1 MASTLQGNNQ
11 FKDPAWSGRMGW
23 VLLAVIL
30 AYPLLVASEF
40 KPWTLFDDQSLAT
53 TGDFLSTFIPPAT
66 EPDFLKLVLK
76 ATWVTIA
83 TATAGLTLAFI
94 AAAPL
99 TLLATATL
107 SQSSLGRPMSRWRG
121 AIRVLIR
128 WLLIFLRSI
137 PELVYAL
144 LFVRVVGLGPT
155 AGVLAIAL
163 TYTGMLGKVYSEVI
177 ESADPESTRA
187 LLRNG
192 SSRCSAFFYG
202 ALPQSATELT
212 SYTVF
217 RWECAIRSSVIM
229 GFVGGGGLG
238 QEMDNSMKAFAG
250 DEVATILLV
259 FILLVAIADQ
269 ISRYLRHW
277 LESGE

>member
-121 AIRVLIR
+121 AIRV
-128 WLLIFLRSI
+128 
-137 PELVYAL
+137 PV
-144 LFVRVVGLGPT
+144 
-155 AGVLAIAL
+155 
-163 TYTGMLGKVYSEVI
+163 
-177 ESADPESTRA
+177 
-187 LLRNG
+187 
-192 SSRCSAFFYG
+192 
-202 ALPQSATELT
+202 
-212 SYTVF
+212 SYTH
-217 RWECAIRSSVIM
+217 
-229 GFVGGGGLG
+229 LTLPT
-238 QEMDNSMKAFAG
+238 KA
-250 DEVATILLV
+250 
-259 FILLVAIADQ
+259 
-269 ISRYLRHW
+269 
-277 LESGE
+277 

>member
-1 MASTLQGNNQ
+1 MR
-11 FKDPAWSGRMGW
+11 DPAWSGRVGW
-23 VLLAVIL
+23 LIL
-30 AYPLLVASEF
+30 AMVISWPLLVASEF
-40 KPWTLFDDQSLAT
+40 KPWSLFDEQSVST
-53 TGDFLSTFIPPAT
+53 TRDFLATFIPPAT
-66 EPDFLKLVLK
+66 DPDFIKLVLK

-83 TATAGLTLAFI
+83 TATTGLALAWI
-94 AAAPL
+94 AAVPL

-107 SQSSLGRPMSRWRG
+107 SQSALGRPMSRWR
-121 AIRVLIR
+121 ALLRQLIR
-128 WLLIFLRSI
+128 WILIFLRSV
-137 PELVYAL
+137 PELVWAL

-177 ESADPESTRA
+177 ESSDTESTQA

-192 SSRCSAFFYG
+192 SSRISAFLYG
-202 ALPQSATELT
+202 ALPQCATELT

-250 DEVATILLV
+250 DEVATILLM
-259 FILLVAIADQ
+259 FILLVALADRL
-269 ISRYLRHW
+269 SHYLRHW
-277 LESGE
+277 LEYSE

>member
-1 MASTLQGNNQ
+1 MATAIPSMR
-11 FKDPAWSGRMGW
+11 DPAWSARVGW
-23 VLLAVIL
+23 LIL
-30 AYPLLVASEF
+30 AIVIFYPLLVASEF
-40 KPWTLFDDQSLAT
+40 KPWSLFDERSLRT
-53 TGDFLSTFIPPAT
+53 TGDFLATFIPPAHDA
-66 EPDFLKLVLK
+66 EFLKLVLK

-83 TATAGLTLAFI
+83 TATVGMALAWV
-94 AAAPL
+94 AAVPL
-99 TLLATATL
+99 TLLATATI
-107 SQSSLGRPMSRWRG
+107 SQSALGRPMKRWSALLRL
-121 AIRVLIR
+121 IIR
-128 WLLIFLRSI
+128 WLLIFLRSV
-137 PELVYAL
+137 PELVWAL

-177 ESADPESTRA
+177 ESSNADSTQA

-192 SSRCSAFFYG
+192 SSRVNAFLYG
-202 ALPQSATELT
+202 SLPQCATELT

-250 DEVATILLV
+250 DQVATILLM
-259 FILLVAIADQ
+259 FIILVALADRL
-269 ISRYLRHW
+269 SHYLRHW
-277 LESGE
+277 LEYSK

>member
-1 MASTLQGNNQ
+1 M
-11 FKDPAWSGRMGW
+11 
-23 VLLAVIL
+23 
-30 AYPLLVASEF
+30 
-40 KPWTLFDDQSLAT
+40 
-53 TGDFLSTFIPPAT
+53 
-66 EPDFLKLVLK
+66 
-76 ATWVTIA
+76 
-83 TATAGLTLAFI
+83 
-94 AAAPL
+94 
-99 TLLATATL
+99 
-107 SQSSLGRPMSRWRG
+107 
-121 AIRVLIR
+121 
-128 WLLIFLRSI
+128 
-137 PELVYAL
+137 
-144 LFVRVVGLGPT
+144 VGLGPT

-192 SSRCSAFFYG
+192 SSRCSAFVYG
-202 ALPQSATELT
+202 ALPQCATELT

-269 ISRYLRHW
+269 VSHYLRRW
-277 LESGE
+277 LESAE